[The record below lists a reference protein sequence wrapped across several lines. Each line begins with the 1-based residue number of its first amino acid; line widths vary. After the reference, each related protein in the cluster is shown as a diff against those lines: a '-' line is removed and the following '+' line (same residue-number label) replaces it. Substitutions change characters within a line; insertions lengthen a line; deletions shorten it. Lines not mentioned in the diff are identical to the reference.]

1 MTGIESN
8 IRDLLW
14 VACNEYQMTYQEIA
28 DWVGVGKY
36 VVFRWVHGLSKITR
50 KNYGKVVE
58 MLEKLKGRNIKY
70 PRQAMAI
77 LRGEE

>member
-1 MTGIESN
+1 MIRIDSN

-14 VACNEYQMTYQEIA
+14 IACNEYKMTYQEIA

-36 VVFRWVHGLSKITR
+36 VVYRWMHGLSKITS
-50 KNYGKVVE
+50 KNYDKIVE
-58 MLEKLKGRNIKY
+58 MLEKLKGRNIRY

>member
-14 VACNEYQMTYQEIA
+14 VACNEYKMTYQEIA
-28 DWVGVGKY
+28 ECVGVGKY

-50 KNYGKVVE
+50 KNYEKVVA
-58 MLEKLKGRNIKY
+58 MLERLKGRNVRY

>member
-1 MTGIESN
+1 MTGIDSN
-8 IRDLLW
+8 IRDLLF
-14 VACNEYQMTYQEIA
+14 VACNEYKMSYQEIA
-28 DWVGVGKY
+28 DWLGVGKY

-50 KNYGKVVE
+50 KNYEKVVA
-58 MLEKLKGRNIKY
+58 MLERLKGRNVRY

>member
-1 MTGIESN
+1 MTGIDSN

-14 VACNEYQMTYQEIA
+14 VACNEYKMTYKEIA
-28 DWVGVGKY
+28 ECVGVGKY

-50 KNYGKVVE
+50 KNYDKVIE
-58 MLEKLKGRNIKY
+58 MLGKLKGRDIRY
-70 PRQAMAI
+70 PRQAIAI